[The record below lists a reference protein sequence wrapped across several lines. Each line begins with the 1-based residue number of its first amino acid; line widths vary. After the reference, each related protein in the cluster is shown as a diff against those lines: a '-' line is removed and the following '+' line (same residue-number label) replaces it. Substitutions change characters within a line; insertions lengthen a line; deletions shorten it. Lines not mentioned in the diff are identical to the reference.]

1 MSFQVGDHIRGL
13 EYNGYAITNQT
24 MTEAVVT
31 ELSSGRQ
38 MWIEILA
45 HEDPDFVGDR
55 YKVDNG
61 ANRFALVTPD
71 VREGP
76 DRPTRAVV
84 EGVVYTID
92 QLTEV
97 SGDGGDGE
105 GVVLGRGREAQPV
118 HLTLLYTRRDGRYT
132 FFWPHRF
139 TGRNGWRQA
148 MRDYYRRLA
157 AAYQ

>member
-13 EYNGYAITNQT
+13 EYNGYAVTDQR

-31 ELSSGRQ
+31 EVSGGYMRVEVLVHGEPGFEGQ
-38 MWIEILA
+38 QYAVSNDE
-45 HEDPDFVGDR
+45 G
-55 YKVDNG
+55 K
-61 ANRFALVTPD
+61 FALITPD

-76 DRPTRAVV
+76 DHPTRAVV

-97 SGDGGDGE
+97 SGNGGDGE